1 MLALAGACGH
11 GSSSAPPPTGD
22 DGGDGGDGGFPE
34 KPRPPSTLAL
44 RDIVGLSDHPGL
56 GGDPGSTAER
66 AFEWAA
72 LAQLGVH
79 RLRTDFRWAAIE
91 PQRGAFDWSAYDTLV
106 SEAAAHGVDLLAILD
121 YGVPWATHVAGA
133 DEDYP
138 PDDPRDFGAF
148 AAAVATRYRGR
159 VSEYE
164 IWNEPNNGLRFWKPT
179 LNGDPAR
186 YGALLLEASRDLLAA
201 DPQAR
206 VAYGGTVYDDLLPG
220 PSFVAQSLAGTPGL
234 AGALQTF
241 AMHAYMIYPPSHA
254 PESDTLY
261 ETPLLDKIATMNG
274 VLDAAGVFGPPGN
287 AVPPHDVPFW
297 ITEIGWP
304 TMSDDPPA
312 QQARYTVRA
321 IVLAALGGAD
331 RVYLYT
337 LLDGPH
343 PDAFPPEDAFGLET
357 YGDFGAD
364 ADAGAGA
371 DAGTDA
377 GGAPTPMPKPAF
389 VAVQALMRA
398 VGGFAVKERL
408 AAGADDVYL
417 VHLTSGA
424 QDAWIAWRALDGA
437 PPIAVTVPASG
448 PVRVTHVD
456 GSTQDDVS
464 GAGGYTLQVG
474 PDPVVVAPRL

>member
-1 MLALAGACGH
+1 MAAAVLALAGACGK
-11 GSSSAPPPTGD
+11 SSGAPPPAGD
-22 DGGDGGDGGFPE
+22 DGGDGGFPE
-34 KPRPPSTLAL
+34 KPRPASTLAL
-44 RDIVGLSDHPGL
+44 RDIVGLSDHPSL
-56 GGDPGSTAER
+56 GADAASTAER

-91 PQRGAFDWSAYDTLV
+91 PQRGAFDWTGYDALV
-106 SEAAAHGVDLLAILD
+106 AEAAAHGVDLLAIVD
-121 YGVPWATHVAGA
+121 YGVPWATSVAGA

-179 LNGDPAR
+179 LNGDPAK

-201 DPQAR
+201 DPQAT
-206 VAYGGTVYDDLLPG
+206 VAYGGTVYDDLVPG
-220 PSFVAQSLAGTPGL
+220 PSFVAQSLADTPGL
-234 AGALQTF
+234 AGALRTF
-241 AMHAYMIYPPSHA
+241 AMHAYMNYPPSHA

-261 ETPLLDKIATMNG
+261 ETPLLDKIATMSG
-274 VLDAAGVFGPPGN
+274 VLDATGAAP
-287 AVPPHDVPFW
+287 VPIWV
-297 ITEIGWP
+297 TEIGWP

-357 YGDFGAD
+357 YGDFGA
-364 ADAGAGA
+364 GA
-371 DAGTDA
+371 DAGTAVDA
-377 GGAPTPMPKPAF
+377 GVGAPMPKPAF
-389 VAVQALMRA
+389 VAVQALIRA

-408 AAGADDVYL
+408 PAMPGDVYV

-424 QDAWIAWRALDGA
+424 QNAWIAWRALDGA
-437 PPIAVTVPASG
+437 PPVAVAVPASG
-448 PVRVTHVD
+448 PVRITHVD
-456 GSTQDDVS
+456 GSAQDDVAGS
-464 GAGGYTLQVG
+464 GGYTLQVG
-474 PDPVVVAPRL
+474 PDPVIVGPRT